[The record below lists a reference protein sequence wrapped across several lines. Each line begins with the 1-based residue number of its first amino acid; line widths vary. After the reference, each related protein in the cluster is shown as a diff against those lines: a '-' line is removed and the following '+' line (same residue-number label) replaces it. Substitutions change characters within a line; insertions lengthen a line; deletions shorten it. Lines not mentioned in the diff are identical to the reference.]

1 MKNLILIA
9 PPGAGKGTQAKMLCE
24 KLNMVHISVGDLL
37 REEVNKESDLGK
49 SLKEI
54 MQSGKLVSDDIIF
67 EIMDKRFK
75 EPDIENGIILD
86 GFPRNLSQAIKLSEM
101 NMDLIAV
108 YLDVDY
114 ETLKRRI
121 VGRLSCPS
129 CGSIYNDMIDSLK
142 PKEENMCDKCNV
154 ELQKR
159 SDDNLETFKN
169 RYETYMME
177 TEPVLEYYRE
187 NNLLYEIKNIDKEE
201 INSKI
206 IELLK

>member
-9 PPGAGKGTQAKMLCE
+9 PPGAGKGTQAKMLCD

-49 SLKEI
+49 CLKEI

-86 GFPRNLSQAIKLSEM
+86 GFPRNLSQAVKLSEL

-142 PKEENMCDKCNV
+142 PKEENICDKCNT

-206 IELLK
+206 IDLLK